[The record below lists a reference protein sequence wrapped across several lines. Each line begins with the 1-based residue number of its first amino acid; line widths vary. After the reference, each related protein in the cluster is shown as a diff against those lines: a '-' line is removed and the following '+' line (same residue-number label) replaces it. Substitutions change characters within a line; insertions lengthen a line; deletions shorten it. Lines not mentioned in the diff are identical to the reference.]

1 MRWFEGTIPEAI
13 QETKTSRKLLVVYVF
28 DATDDS
34 TAMTAVLE
42 DDAVTEALPP
52 EKAVALKLESG
63 TDSFAQFSVF
73 YPVLILP
80 SVYFI
85 GDNGTPL
92 EVVGGH
98 QDADAFLERTR
109 NAFKFHDEGVPVA
122 AASVGSSDSAVT
134 ETPAGSSSI
143 TPSPSDDTAGATA
156 STSEKPLEDRVLTAK
171 EKIEEQN
178 RERIQKE
185 QEENKRREL
194 VRRKVGQEMA
204 EAQRLKDEAQMQ
216 RRAESMAKEKAE
228 EKLARQKIK
237 EQIERDRMERHA
249 KFEEEKRAKD
259 QKIKEKVE
267 EKQAAEAAAAAA
279 LQERIRSVSRIQFR
293 LPDGGAITREFPVDA
308 SFADVR
314 LFIAEELRSRGMA
327 DFNLVHSFSRRQF
340 QSADL
345 TSTLAELDLA
355 GPNALIVVP
364 KRDAGVVASQTNDA
378 SSIVALFWLI
388 MTPFVLLFQF
398 LRDAVFGAS
407 TPAREESTPPSAP
420 TAAAAAEGP
429 AVRSRDP
436 RQRPGVHG
444 NIHRLRHDSDSD
456 SDDPT
461 WNGNSTQQL

>member
-28 DATDDS
+28 DATEDS

-42 DDAVTEALPP
+42 DEAVTEALPP

-63 TDSFAQFSVF
+63 TDSFHQFSVF

-98 QDADAFLERTR
+98 QDAVAFLERTR
-109 NAFKFHDEGVPVA
+109 NAYKFHEEGVPVA
-122 AASVGSSDSAVT
+122 DLPAPAASNTSVAAAPT
-134 ETPAGSSSI
+134 ESSS
-143 TPSPSDDTAGATA
+143 PSSAPDEAAGATA
-156 STSEKPLEDRVLTAK
+156 STSAKPLEERVLTAQ
-171 EKIEEQN
+171 EKIQEQN
-178 RERIQKE
+178 KERIRKE
-185 QEENKRREL
+185 QEEHKNREL

-204 EAQRLKDEAQMQ
+204 EAQRLKDEAEMQ

-237 EQIERDRMERHA
+237 EQIERDRLERHA

-293 LPDGGAITREFPVDA
+293 LPDGGAVTREFPVDA
-308 SFADVR
+308 AFADVR
-314 LFIAEELRSRGMA
+314 LFIAEELRSRGMT
-327 DFNLVHSFSRRQF
+327 DFDLVHSFSRRQF
-340 QSADL
+340 QSTDL

-364 KRDAGVVASQTNDA
+364 KRDASAVATNADDA
-378 SSIVALFWLI
+378 FSIVALFWLV
-388 MTPFVLLFQF
+388 MTPFVLLFNL
-398 LRDAVFGAS
+398 LRDLLFGAAPA
-407 TPAREESTPPSAP
+407 PAREDSVTAP
-420 TAAAAAEGP
+420 TAAAAEASGARP
-429 AVRSRDP
+429 RDT
-436 RQRPGVHG
+436 RQRPGATG